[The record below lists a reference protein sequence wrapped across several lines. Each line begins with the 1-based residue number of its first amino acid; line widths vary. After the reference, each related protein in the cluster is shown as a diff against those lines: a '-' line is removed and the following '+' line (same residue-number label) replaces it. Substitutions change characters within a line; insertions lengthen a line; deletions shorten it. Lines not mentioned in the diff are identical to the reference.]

1 MQNGGCHPLDG
12 CKGPHPFGGAG
23 FRYLAASTVDE
34 ATGKTIFPPYTVKRF
49 DGVPVAFIGLTLKG
63 TRKRIEPVGIDE
75 LGKAH
80 PVWRAPKTVPKVAA
94 GSFELGSESEKSI
107 REKSIRLSATIV
119 APSLLARRISCSSL
133 AAP

>member
-1 MQNGGCHPLDG
+1 VHAVGNHEFDKGPAELRRMQNGGCHPLDG

-63 TRKRIEPVGIDE
+63 TLDN
-75 LGKAH
+75 
-80 PVWRAPKTVPKVAA
+80 
-94 GSFELGSESEKSI
+94 
-107 REKSIRLSATIV
+107 V
-119 APSLLARRISCSSL
+119 APNGLAMQVDWYFH
-133 AAP
+133 